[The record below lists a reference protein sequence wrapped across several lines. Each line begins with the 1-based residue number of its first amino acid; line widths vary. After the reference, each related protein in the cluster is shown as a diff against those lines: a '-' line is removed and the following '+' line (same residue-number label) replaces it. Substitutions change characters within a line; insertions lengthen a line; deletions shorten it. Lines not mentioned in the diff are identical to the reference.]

1 METER
6 ARDDVATLTTRAV
19 DYHGHMCPGLAI
31 GIQAARIGLAVCGHD
46 GDEDVVAVVETDM
59 CAVDAIQAL
68 MGCTYGKGNLIH
80 RDYGKN
86 AFTFHRRRDG
96 VAVRLLAR
104 PDLHKLVDPEFAAVR
119 EILNTDPQNAGAKAE
134 LPALAIRCAKRILE
148 SDPETFFTRTEPA
161 RVAPRRAAILSSLV
175 CEACGESVMESRTR
189 RFAGKTLCIPCFMA
203 VEQKI

>member
-1 METER
+1 METK
-6 ARDDVATLTTRAV
+6 DDVAALAARAV

-46 GDEDVVAVVETDM
+46 NDEDVVAVAETDM

-68 MGCTYGKGNLIH
+68 LGCTVGKGNLIH

-96 VAVRLLAR
+96 AAVRLLAL
-104 PDLHKLVDPEFAAVR
+104 PDLHRAIDPEFAAVR
-119 EILNTDPQNAGAKAE
+119 ETLNAEPDNADVRALLPE
-134 LPALAIRCAKRILE
+134 LAARCARRILE
-148 SDPETFFTRTEPA
+148 RDPESLFTRTAPA
-161 RVAPRRAAILSSLV
+161 GVAPRRAAILSSLV
-175 CEACGESVMESRTR
+175 CDACGEAMMESRSR
-189 RFAGKTLCIPCFMA
+189 RFAGKTLCIPCFLA